1 MRSASRLFAV
11 QALYQLEISGGT
23 PDGVVLEFF
32 QHRTDA
38 AGDDFVAPAE
48 LDRALF
54 ADIVRGVARGR
65 EDLDALIGACLD
77 SGRSVDRLEPLLR
90 GILLAGARSEER
102 RVGKECVSTC
112 RSRWSPCQ

>member
-65 EDLDALIGACLD
+65 EDLDTLIGACLD
-77 SGRSVDRLEPLLR
+77 SGRSEEHTSELQSLMR
-90 GILLAGARSEER
+90 ISSAGFCLKKHIYA
-102 RVGKECVSTC
+102 KH
-112 RSRWSPCQ
+112 PNI